1 MDNNM
6 IKKDITT
13 YYKDQLNDLINN
25 GNYSDEYKDLLQRL
39 SEYDGED
46 IDDAIFHDD
55 ANGIIHEIADNC
67 VDIYHADRFKWLSD
81 NYNNSNYIE
90 EAVAE
95 IGYNFDNFNLSDL
108 IALGQF
114 KYYFDMLQD
123 LINDLNDK
131 IKQYNDKDEHATDQ

>member
-1 MDNNM
+1 MT
-6 IKKDITT
+6 KKDITT
-13 YYKDQLNDLINN
+13 YYKDQINDLINN

-46 IDDAIFHDD
+46 IDSAVFHND

-81 NYNNSNYIE
+81 NYNNASYVE
-90 EAVAE
+90 DAVSE
-95 IGYNFDNFNLSDL
+95 YGYNFDKFNLSDL

-114 KYYFDMLQD
+114 KYNFDMLND
-123 LINDLNDK
+123 LIKDLND
-131 IKQYNDKDEHATDQ
+131 IIPQYSEDEDEDITDQ